1 MPRKSERYREPVEV
15 RIDRRLWKRLRQEAA
30 LAGIAADDWLEEAI
44 VARIEDATDIRESLA
59 ALAEEGE
66 DIPWER
72 VKEELHR
79 QPRRAV

>member
-1 MPRKSERYREPVEV
+1 M

-30 LAGIAADDWLEEAI
+30 LAGVAADDWLEAAI

-66 DIPWER
+66 WIPWGQVKAELDADRRRR
-72 VKEELHR
+72 VASVTSEPSAGLT
-79 QPRRAV
+79 P